1 MSRNILVIDDEEIVR
16 LSCERT
22 LRPLGYEVDTAEFC
36 VDGLEMLERKRYDL
50 VLTDLKMPHMD
61 GLEFAAH
68 ISSKYPET
76 KVVLF
81 TGYTT
86 DETIEFALS
95 QGIHTYMEKP
105 FSPEK
110 LIETVNTALGD

>member
-1 MSRNILVIDDEEIVR
+1 VKRILVIDDEEIVR

-22 LRPLGYEVDTAEFC
+22 LGPLGYEVDTAEFC
-36 VDGLEMLERKRYDL
+36 VDGLEMLKARPYDL

-68 ISSKYPET
+68 IAAGHPGT
-76 KVVLF
+76 RVILF

-86 DETIEFALS
+86 DETVEQAIKRGVHAF
-95 QGIHTYMEKP
+95 MDKP
-105 FSPEK
+105 FTPEK
-110 LIETVNTALGD
+110 LIEAVRKALGE